1 MTGAGDPRKSPMTES
16 IERICREILAPLVRT
31 DGGELYFVGQEADEV
46 RIHLSGA
53 CSGCPGASMT
63 GDKVLLPALRSAL
76 PKVRLVIT
84 TGVKIP
90 AGARKF

>member
-1 MTGAGDPRKSPMTES
+1 MTEP

-31 DGGELYFVGQEADEV
+31 DGGELYLVGQEGDEV

-63 GDKVLLPALRSAL
+63 SDKVLLPALRSAL
-76 PKVRLVIT
+76 PKVRIVIT

-90 AGARKF
+90 AGALKF